1 MYLGEKIAYFRN
13 MRGLTQEYLG
23 MRVGFP
29 KRNADVRIAQYE
41 CAARFPKSDMIRKMA
56 MVFKIVPDALTLPD
70 SENHMQIMQILFD
83 WEDAFNLHVEEI
95 DGKLCLCLGE
105 ESNPKADVMAF
116 LLNDWYQQRQ
126 KLLSGKMSREEYNDW
141 RYAYP
146 MYDPDY
152 HYFHQPYLDKWF
164 DTVEALLKE
173 DPKVKKPKAR
183 VKAKKEIHDNSES
196 FVQEYIAT
204 QQEYGFV
211 PEESTSSDSP
221 ATKEEETPKKP
232 KRYKVIRG
240 FKK

>member
-41 CAARFPKSDMIRKMA
+41 CAARFPKNDMIRKMA
-56 MVFKIVPDALTLPD
+56 IAFKITPYALMIPD
-70 SENHMQIMQILFD
+70 SENQIQLMQILFD
-83 WEDAFNLHVEEI
+83 WEDAFGLHVEEI
-95 DGKLCLCLGE
+95 DGRLCLCLGE
-105 ESNPKADVMAF
+105 ESTPKTDVLEF
-116 LLNDWYQQRQ
+116 LLNDWYEQRQ
-126 KLLSGKMSREEYNDW
+126 RLMDGKMSREEYNDW

-152 HYFHQPYLDKWF
+152 HYFHQPYLAKWF

-183 VKAKKEIHDNSES
+183 VKAKKELHDSSES

-204 QQEYGFV
+204 QQKYGLV
-211 PEESTSSDSP
+211 PEEHTSSDSE
-221 ATKEEETPKKP
+221 AASSEAAPKKP
-232 KRYKVIRG
+232 KKYKVIRG
-240 FKK
+240 YKK